1 MYKIGIIDTMKDK
14 GIELLMNYK
23 DFDCE
28 IVTDLS
34 RENLLLK
41 LPEFDGITLR
51 RGKIDRKILNKCD
64 KLKVIARHGVGY
76 DSVDTECLKEKAIT
90 LLVAHDSTSTS
101 PAEHIMFMIMNIYKG
116 VSMFDTMV
124 RGGDFIKAIH
134 LNIEKNFELFNKIIL
149 ITGFGRTGE
158 AFGANKYNV
167 QPDMITMAKAITNG
181 AQPMGAVA
189 VSDDIYNTIINSGP
203 EHGVEFF
210 HGYTYSAHPACVAA
224 SHATLDIYENE
235 GIFEKAKHMSSYFLN
250 AVMDELK
257 DIPIVTDVRGDGLM
271 AGIDLAVD
279 GKPGVRGYDAQ
290 RKIFANGGHLK
301 FTGDCGIIA
310 PALIS
315 TEDQIDEM
323 ISVAKEVLVQ
333 Y

>member
-1 MYKIGIIDTMKDK
+1 MYKIGIIDTMKNK

-51 RGKIDRKILNKCD
+51 RGKIDREILDKCD
-64 KLKVIARHGVGY
+64 KLKVISRHGVGY

-149 ITGFGRTGE
+149 ITGFGRIGKKLIKKCLGFDMKVLVFDPYVDDMTITSFGGE
-158 AFGANKYNV
+158 KVASLEEGLKKADILSLSLPLNSETKNF
-167 QPDMITMAKAITNG
+167 ITLKEMKLMKKSSI
-181 AQPMGAVA
+181 
-189 VSDDIYNTIINSGP
+189 IIN
-203 EHGVEFF
+203 
-210 HGYTYSAHPACVAA
+210 AA
-224 SHATLDIYENE
+224 RGGIVNEEDLNNALDNNI
-235 GIFEKAKHMSSYFLN
+235 IAF
-250 AVMDELK
+250 
-257 DIPIVTDVRGDGLM
+257 
-271 AGIDLAVD
+271 AGIDVFEKEPPEPTNPLITNKKVVLSPHAATFTKEGLENMAVET
-279 GKPGVRGYDAQ
+279 AQ
-290 RKIFANGGHLK
+290 NIIDFFENKIENTKIVKL
-301 FTGDCGIIA
+301 
-310 PALIS
+310 
-315 TEDQIDEM
+315 
-323 ISVAKEVLVQ
+323 
-333 Y
+333 

>member
-23 DFDCE
+23 NFDCE

-51 RGKIDRKILNKCD
+51 RGKIDREILNKCN

-124 RGGDFIKAIH
+124 RGGDFVNAIH
-134 LNIEKNFELFNKIIL
+134 LNIEKNFELFNKTIL
-149 ITGFGRTGE
+149 IAGFGRIGKKLIKKCLGFDMKVLVFDPYVDGVTITS
-158 AFGANKYNV
+158 FGGAKVTTLEEGLKKADILSLILPLNSETKNS
-167 QPDMITMAKAITNG
+167 ITLKEMRLMKKSSI
-181 AQPMGAVA
+181 
-189 VSDDIYNTIINSGP
+189 IINAARG
-203 EHGVEFF
+203 GVVNEEDLNN
-210 HGYTYSAHPACVAA
+210 A
-224 SHATLDIYENE
+224 LDNNI
-235 GIFEKAKHMSSYFLN
+235 IAF
-250 AVMDELK
+250 
-257 DIPIVTDVRGDGLM
+257 
-271 AGIDLAVD
+271 AGIDVFEKEPPEITNPLITNKKVVLSPHAATFTKE
-279 GKPGVRGYDAQ
+279 GLENMATETAQ
-290 RKIFANGGHLK
+290 NIIDFFENKIENNKIVK
-301 FTGDCGIIA
+301 F
-310 PALIS
+310 
-315 TEDQIDEM
+315 
-323 ISVAKEVLVQ
+323 
-333 Y
+333 

>member
-51 RGKIDRKILNKCD
+51 RGKIDREILNKCD

-116 VSMFDTMV
+116 INMFDTMV
-124 RGGDFIKAIH
+124 RGGDFVKAIH

-149 ITGFGRTGE
+149 IAGFGRIGKKLIKKSLGFDMKVLVFDPYVDE
-158 AFGANKYNV
+158 ATITSFGGAKVSTLEEGLKKADILSLSLPLNSKTKNF
-167 QPDMITMAKAITNG
+167 ITLKEMRLMKKSSI
-181 AQPMGAVA
+181 
-189 VSDDIYNTIINSGP
+189 IINAARG
-203 EHGVEFF
+203 GVVNEEDLNN
-210 HGYTYSAHPACVAA
+210 A
-224 SHATLDIYENE
+224 LDNNI
-235 GIFEKAKHMSSYFLN
+235 IAF
-250 AVMDELK
+250 
-257 DIPIVTDVRGDGLM
+257 
-271 AGIDLAVD
+271 AGIDVFEKEPPEITNPLITNKKVVLSPHAATFTKE
-279 GKPGVRGYDAQ
+279 GLENMAIETAQ
-290 RKIFANGGHLK
+290 NIIDFFENKIENTK
-301 FTGDCGIIA
+301 IIK
-310 PALIS
+310 L
-315 TEDQIDEM
+315 
-323 ISVAKEVLVQ
+323 
-333 Y
+333 